1 MNSSKVDIEE
11 RLEKIL
17 KREVGT
23 YIVLD
28 GEWGVGKTTFWKNFS
43 DTKFN
48 EKSVY
53 VSLFG
58 KESIQEIKQEIGM
71 QIYKRNKYISE
82 FSKKARYL
90 KFDKIIDEV
99 TPKLGSA
106 VIGCISFFE
115 KKDFKDIIVCF
126 DDFERISDKINF
138 KDVLGLISEYKEQQN
153 CHIVMILNRSKMT
166 TITKSNQNEQDEN
179 FKDQEVE
186 NDIKENDKKTE
197 LEKILSEYKDKIM
210 DYEFYYNPT
219 PEESF
224 NIVSVELTEIYR
236 EVARQYFKKHEI
248 NNIRVIRRAINALN
262 DYHKYLENIE
272 ENHKKTR
279 DCILKF
285 ILGISVINSM
295 NSPSK
300 VEQFFGVRNF
310 YGELQ
315 DIYGLFKNMSNVDAL
330 IFSKD
335 VDYHQ
340 LSLNIFSYVKRSI
353 IDVDE
358 FKKIVRRLIEREQF
372 EETKNSIVNEYFNGI
387 YDLQYKNSD
396 FTNKLFGYLEENKER
411 ILEIVEFDSFLLY
424 IEKLGEFDE
433 KHKEKYHKFAIE
445 VLLKH
450 LKSMFDNKQYEY
462 FDTETINKMN
472 GFDDQVKDLYN
483 ELMYEKEKF
492 KISSAE
498 NIIENIFMSKNPI
511 PEVLSSKIK
520 SEDLEKY
527 CYANKDFVYSAV
539 KFLRPDRH
547 PEANEL
553 KNKILEVFNKISKNG
568 NESQKLQMTLLLEF
582 LEKEKGKPSM
592 ELL

>member
-1 MNSSKVDIEE
+1 MNSSKVDIEK
-11 RLEKIL
+11 RLEEIL
-17 KREVGT
+17 KRKVGT
-23 YIVLD
+23 CIVLD

-43 DTKFN
+43 N
-48 EKSVY
+48 EKFKENSVY

-58 KESIQEIKQEIGM
+58 KESIQEIKQEIGI
-71 QIYKRNKYISE
+71 QIYKRNKYIKE
-82 FSKKARYL
+82 IEKSKADQIFNL
-90 KFDKIIDEV
+90 AM
-99 TPKLGSA
+99 PNLGSA
-106 VIGCISFFE
+106 LIGCISFF
-115 KKDFKDIIVCF
+115 KKEDFKDTVICF
-126 DDFERISDKINF
+126 DDFERISDKLNL
-138 KDVLGLISEYKEQQN
+138 KDIFGLISEYKEQQN

-166 TITKSNQNEQDEN
+166 TFAKNNQNECGEDLE
-179 FKDQEVE
+179 DQESESNVQE
-186 NDIKENDKKTE
+186 DKNKIE

-224 NIVSVELTEIYR
+224 SIVSSELKEVYR
-236 EVARQYFKKHEI
+236 DVASQYFAKHDI
-248 NNIRVIRRAINALN
+248 NNIRVMRRAINALN
-262 DYHKYLENIE
+262 DYHKYLEDVE

-279 DCILKF
+279 ECILMF

-295 NSPSK
+295 NSLSK

-315 DIYGLFKNMSNVDAL
+315 DIFGLFKNMSNVDAL

-353 IDVDE
+353 IDADE
-358 FKKIVRRLIEREQF
+358 FKKIVGRLIEREQF
-372 EETKNSIVNEYFNGI
+372 EEVKNSIINEYFNGI
-387 YDLQYKNSD
+387 YDLQYKNFD

-411 ILEIVEFDSFLLY
+411 ILEIIEIDSFLLY

-450 LKSMFDNKQYEY
+450 LKSIFDNKQYEY

-472 GFDDQVKDLYN
+472 GFDDQIRDLYN
-483 ELMYEKEKF
+483 ELMYEKEFF
-492 KISSAE
+492 KISTAE
-498 NIIENIFMSKNPI
+498 GIKENIFMSKSPI

-539 KFLRPDRH
+539 KFLHPDRH
-547 PEANEL
+547 PEAKKL
-553 KNKILEVFNKISKNG
+553 KDKILGVFENISKNG
-568 NESQKLQMTLLLEF
+568 NESQRRKMGLILEY
-582 LEKEKGKPSM
+582 LNNKDC
-592 ELL
+592 

>member
-1 MNSSKVDIEE
+1 MNSSKVDIEK
-11 RLEKIL
+11 RLEEIL
-17 KREVGT
+17 NLKVGT
-23 YIVLD
+23 CIVLD

-43 DTKFN
+43 DAKFN

-58 KESIQEIKQEIGM
+58 KESIQEIKQEISLKFY
-71 QIYKRNKYISE
+71 IKNKVASKISE
-82 FSKKARYL
+82 
-90 KFDKIIDEV
+90 KFIPTGIFGFFTKRFADNKIAEFGLIMLDSLHTDKYKDTII
-99 TPKLGSA
+99 
-106 VIGCISFFE
+106 
-115 KKDFKDIIVCF
+115 CF
-126 DDFERISDKINF
+126 DDFERISDKLNL
-138 KDVLGLISEYKEQQN
+138 KDILGLISEYKEQQN

-224 NIVSVELTEIYR
+224 NIVSAELTEIYR

-262 DYHKYLENIE
+262 DYHKYLENVE

-295 NSPSK
+295 NSLNK

-353 IDVDE
+353 IDADE
-358 FKKIVRRLIEREQF
+358 FKKIVGRLIEREQF
-372 EETKNSIVNEYFNGI
+372 EEVKNSIINEYFNGI
-387 YDLQYKNSD
+387 YDLQYKNFD

-411 ILEIVEFDSFLLY
+411 ILDIVEFDSFLLY

-450 LKSMFDNKQYEY
+450 LKSIFDNKQYEY

-472 GFDDQVKDLYN
+472 GFDDQIRDLYN
-483 ELMYEKEKF
+483 ELMYEKEFF
-492 KISSAE
+492 KISTAE
-498 NIIENIFMSKNPI
+498 GIKENIFMSKSPI

-539 KFLRPDRH
+539 KFLRSDRH
-547 PEANEL
+547 PEADEL
-553 KNKILEVFNKISKNG
+553 KDKILKVFEKISKNG
-568 NESQKLQMTLLLEF
+568 NESQRRKMGLILEY
-582 LEKEKGKPSM
+582 LNNKDC
-592 ELL
+592 

>member
-1 MNSSKVDIEE
+1 MNSSKVDIEK
-11 RLEKIL
+11 RLEEIL
-17 KREVGT
+17 KRKVGT
-23 YIVLD
+23 CIVLD

-43 DTKFN
+43 N
-48 EKSVY
+48 EKFKENSVY

-58 KESIQEIKQEIGM
+58 KESIQEIKQEIGI
-71 QIYKRNKYISE
+71 QIYKRNKYIKE
-82 FSKKARYL
+82 IEKSKADQIFNL
-90 KFDKIIDEV
+90 AM
-99 TPKLGSA
+99 PNLGSA
-106 VIGCISFFE
+106 LIGCISFF
-115 KKDFKDIIVCF
+115 KKEDFKDTVICF
-126 DDFERISDKINF
+126 DDFERISDKLNL
-138 KDVLGLISEYKEQQN
+138 KDIFGLISEYKEQQN

-166 TITKSNQNEQDEN
+166 TFAKNNQNECGEDLE
-179 FKDQEVE
+179 DQESESNVQE
-186 NDIKENDKKTE
+186 DKNKIE

-224 NIVSVELTEIYR
+224 SIVSSELKEVYR
-236 EVARQYFKKHEI
+236 DVASQYFAKHDI
-248 NNIRVIRRAINALN
+248 NNIRVMRRAINALN
-262 DYHKYLENIE
+262 DYHKYLEDVE
-272 ENHKKTR
+272 ENHKKTK
-279 DCILKF
+279 DCILMF

-295 NSPSK
+295 NSLSK

-315 DIYGLFKNMSNVDAL
+315 DIFGLFKNMSNVDAL

-353 IDVDE
+353 IDADE
-358 FKKIVRRLIEREQF
+358 FKKIVGRLIEREQF
-372 EETKNSIVNEYFNGI
+372 EEVKNSIINEYFNGI
-387 YDLQYKNSD
+387 YDLQYKNFD

-411 ILEIVEFDSFLLY
+411 ILEIIEIDSFLLY

-450 LKSMFDNKQYEY
+450 LKSIFDNKQYEY

-472 GFDDQVKDLYN
+472 GFDDQIRDLYN
-483 ELMYEKEKF
+483 ELMYEKEFF
-492 KISSAE
+492 KISTAE
-498 NIIENIFMSKNPI
+498 GIKENIFMSKSPI

-539 KFLRPDRH
+539 KFLHPDRH
-547 PEANEL
+547 PEAKKL
-553 KNKILEVFNKISKNG
+553 KDKILGVFENISKNG
-568 NESQKLQMTLLLEF
+568 NESQRRKMGLILEY
-582 LEKEKGKPSM
+582 LNNKDC
-592 ELL
+592 

>member
-1 MNSSKVDIEE
+1 MNSSKVDIEK
-11 RLEKIL
+11 RLEEIL
-17 KREVGT
+17 KRKVGT
-23 YIVLD
+23 CIVLD

-58 KESIQEIKQEIGM
+58 KESIQEIKQEISLKFYRKNKLVSKVLEKFKKFIPAG
-71 QIYKRNKYISE
+71 IFSFSTKRFADNKIAE
-82 FSKKARYL
+82 FSLIMLDSLYT
-90 KFDKIIDEV
+90 DKYKDAII
-99 TPKLGSA
+99 
-106 VIGCISFFE
+106 
-115 KKDFKDIIVCF
+115 CF
-126 DDFERISDKINF
+126 DDFERMSNKINL

-166 TITKSNQNEQDEN
+166 VLANEAQKADDEN
-179 FKDQEVE
+179 LEDKELKKTSQ
-186 NDIKENDKKTE
+186 IKEDKTE

-224 NIVSVELTEIYR
+224 NIVSAELTEIYR

-248 NNIRVIRRAINALN
+248 NNIRVIRRAINTLN
-262 DYHKYLENIE
+262 DYHKYLENVE

-279 DCILKF
+279 DCILMF

-295 NSPSK
+295 NSLSK
-300 VEQFFGVRNF
+300 LEQFFGIRNF
-310 YGELQ
+310 YGELE
-315 DIYGLFKNMSNVDAL
+315 DIYGLFKNKGYLSNVDAL
-330 IFSKD
+330 IFSRD

-340 LSLNIFSYVKRSI
+340 LSLNIFSYAKRSI

-358 FKKIVRRLIEREQF
+358 FKKIVGRLIEREQF
-372 EETKNSIVNEYFNGI
+372 EETKNSIFNEYFNGI

-450 LKSMFDNKQYEY
+450 LKSILDNKQYEY

-492 KISSAE
+492 KTL
-498 NIIENIFMSKNPI
+498 NIFFKWWNI
-511 PEVLSSKIK
+511 
-520 SEDLEKY
+520 
-527 CYANKDFVYSAV
+527 
-539 KFLRPDRH
+539 
-547 PEANEL
+547 
-553 KNKILEVFNKISKNG
+553 
-568 NESQKLQMTLLLEF
+568 
-582 LEKEKGKPSM
+582 
-592 ELL
+592 